1 MTKTTRNSRRSKL
14 LEIPLPLLPPAL
26 PEAFDDLR
34 MSVDRFCLLAGVETL
49 GEMLDEDS
57 EVLCGARHAR
67 TAERQGHRWGQPRA
81 RLPITGAR

>member
-1 MTKTTRNSRRSKL
+1 MTKTTRNSRLSKL

-49 GEMLDEDS
+49 GEMLDEDHVGVRGPKS
-57 EVLCGARHAR
+57 FNPQMPVAGPQLSAI
-67 TAERQGHRWGQPRA
+67 
-81 RLPITGAR
+81 RLMCHCAAH